1 MFTTSGTHLSAWRRI
16 AVLAATAIAL
26 ALTIGVPATQA
37 NAADS
42 TVQLA
47 SDNPYNWTPRVLNG
61 QVDAIKRVGDTVYVG
76 GDFTQI
82 QAADDSAPVLNRP
95 YLFAFNATTGA
106 ILDSF
111 AATPSGPVKVLLP
124 SGDGQLYVGGQFTKM
139 NGVTRSHVALVDG
152 TTGARINAF
161 KPSKTNSAVF
171 DLRLRGPH
179 LIVAG
184 SFSTVGGVARPGLV
198 SLDAT
203 TGAAND
209 YLTAQVSGTG
219 WGKGI
224 TTVRKIDI
232 TPAGDRLVAM
242 GNFNAVNGQTRL
254 QIAMFDLN
262 DSHGT
267 LGNWTTTR
275 FQATGTTTGSSRCAK
290 AFDSYM
296 RDIDF
301 SPDGSF
307 FVVVTTGA
315 YRAGTLC
322 DSVSRWETYASGDQ
336 VETWSDLTGGDTS
349 WGIQVAGS
357 IVYVGGHMRWFNNPY
372 AGDRAGYGAVS
383 REGIGAL
390 DSRNGLPLSWNPG
403 RERGVGLFDF
413 DVTDTE
419 LWAGSDTDRW
429 AGEYRPRVAGFPLA
443 SGSMLPADRTATLP
457 GDVVLLDS
465 PAAGVSQDYRNFD
478 GTSVLGSSSTTA
490 ADDWS
495 LARGAVMIDNTVYT
509 GWADSSTVGS
519 FRARTFDG
527 TSFGPS
533 RSLELYA
540 NGLTTDSRG
549 FGVDLPRVTGMFY
562 DSPTGRLYYTLK
574 PNASNNSGGF
584 FYRYFT
590 PESGVVGAQRFT
602 ALNGS
607 LMGANSNGTTYPRGM
622 FRDGGKVYFV
632 DASGALK
639 SIDFVSGDSGS
650 AGGVSGAATTVNNA
664 VDWRASAS
672 FVSTLS
678 TTVGPNTG
686 PTADLTGA
694 CAGMVCTFDAS
705 HSSDPDGQVVSYSFD
720 FGDGETAQSASGTV
734 QHTYTTAGPFAASV
748 TVTDNRGGTGTAS
761 TSVSPAPIVSAI
773 AFRAAGEYSTAS
785 SGSRHTLTLPNEVVE
800 GDQMVLVASSNGS
813 GTVQDPAGWTRL
825 DEQLDSDTRSVVFT
839 KVAEAT
845 DAGADVTLNWSKAS
859 RVVMSFAAYSGVAG
873 TPDVTGAIEASGS
886 RATHTTPGV
895 TVPVDGS
902 WVLSYWSDKSSQ
914 TTTWD
919 APTGQAVRALPP
931 ITTASGT
938 SRVSALL
945 TDDGEPSAA
954 GARAG
959 LGATAD
965 ANSAKGTFFT
975 IVLRPAS

>member
-1 MFTTSGTHLSAWRRI
+1 MTTTSRTHLSAWRRI
-16 AVLAATAIAL
+16 AALTAAAVAVT
-26 ALTIGVPATQA
+26 LTIGVPATQA
-37 NAADS
+37 HAADS

-47 SDNPYNWTPRVLNG
+47 SDNPYNWTPRVLDG

-82 QAADDSAPVLNRP
+82 QAPDDGAPVLNRP

-111 AATPSGPVKVLLP
+111 AATPNGPVKVLLP
-124 SGDGQLYVGGQFTKM
+124 AGNGQLYVGGRFTKM

-152 TTGARINAF
+152 TTGARINVF

-171 DLRLRGPH
+171 DLRLRGSQ

-203 TGAAND
+203 TGVAND

-242 GNFNAVNGQTRL
+242 GNFNAVDGMTRL

-267 LGNWTTTR
+267 LANWNTTR
-275 FQATGTTTGSSRCAK
+275 FQATGTTAGTSRCAK

-349 WGIQVAGS
+349 WGVQVAGS

-372 AGDRAGYGAVS
+372 AGDRAGYGAVA

-419 LWAGSDTDRW
+419 LWAGSDTNRW

-443 SGSMLPADRTATLP
+443 SGSTLPADRTATLP

-465 PAAGVSQDYRNFD
+465 PAAGVSQEYRNFD
-478 GTSVLGSSSTTA
+478 GTSVLGSSSTA
-490 ADDWS
+490 ASDDWS
-495 LARGAVMIDNTVYT
+495 LARGAVMIDDTVYM
-509 GWADSSTVGS
+509 GWADSASVGS
-519 FRARTFDG
+519 FRARSFDG
-527 TSFGPS
+527 TSFGPAT
-533 RSLELYA
+533 SLDLYA
-540 NGLTTDSRG
+540 NGLPTDSRG
-549 FGVDLPRVTGMFY
+549 FGVDIPRITGMFY
-562 DSPTGRLYYTLK
+562 DRPTGRLYYTLK

-607 LMGANSNGTTYPRGM
+607 LMGANSGGTSYPRGM
-622 FRDGGKVYFV
+622 FRDGGRVYFV
-632 DASGALK
+632 DANGTLK
-639 SIDFVSGDSGS
+639 SVDFTSGTAGS
-650 AGGVSGAATTVNNA
+650 AGGVSGTATTAENS
-664 VDWRASAS
+664 VDWRANAS
-672 FVSTLS
+672 FVSTMA
-678 TTVGPNTG
+678 TAVGPNTD
-686 PTADLTGA
+686 PIADLKGQ
-694 CAGMVCTFDAS
+694 CAGLTCTFDAS
-705 HSSDPDGQVVSYSFD
+705 GSTDPDGQVVGYSFN
-720 FGDGETAQSASGTV
+720 FGDGQTAESTSGIV
-734 QHTYTTAGPFAASV
+734 QHTYGAGNTYAASV
-748 TVTDNRGGTGTAS
+748 SVTDNRGGTHTAS
-761 TSVSPAPIVSAI
+761 TSVSPAPITSAI
-773 AFRAAGEYSTAS
+773 GLRVAGEYSTAS
-785 SGSRHTLTLPNEVVE
+785 SASRHTFTVPSQVQE
-800 GDQMVLVASSNGS
+800 GDRMVLVASSNGS
-813 GTVQDPAGWTRL
+813 GTVQDPAGWARL
-825 DEQLDSDTRSVVFT
+825 DEQLDTDTRSVVFT
-839 KVAEAT
+839 KVAGAT
-845 DAGADVTLNWSKAS
+845 DAGADLTLNWSAAS

-873 TPDVTGAIEASGS
+873 TPDVAGAIEASGS
-886 RATHTTPGV
+886 RATHSTPGV
-895 TVPVDGS
+895 TVPVDGA

-914 TTTWD
+914 TTTWN
-919 APTGQAVRALPP
+919 APTGQVVRALPP
-931 ITTASGT
+931 LTTPLGK

-945 TDDGEPSAA
+945 TDDGAPSAA
-954 GARAG
+954 GPRAG
-959 LGATAD
+959 LSATAD
-965 ANSAKGTFFT
+965 ASSAKGTFFT
-975 IVLRPAS
+975 IVLTPAG

>member
-1 MFTTSGTHLSAWRRI
+1 MTSVTHLSARRRVAALTAA
-16 AVLAATAIAL
+16 AVAL
-26 ALTIGVPATQA
+26 ALSIGVPATQA
-37 NAADS
+37 HAADS

-47 SDNPYNWTPRVLNG
+47 SDNPYNWTPRVLDG
-61 QVDAIKRVGDTVYVG
+61 QVEAIKRVGNTVYVG

-82 QAADDSAPVLNRP
+82 QAPDDAAPVLNRP

-111 AATPSGPVKVLLP
+111 AAVPSGPVKVLLP
-124 SGDGQLYVGGQFTKM
+124 DGNGRVYVGGQFTKM

-171 DLRLRGPH
+171 DLRLRGQQ

-184 SFSTVGGVARPGLV
+184 SFSTVDSVTRPGIV
-198 SLDAT
+198 SLDAA
-203 TGAAND
+203 TGIAND

-219 WGKGI
+219 WGKGV

-232 TPAGDRLVAM
+232 TPAGDRLVAT

-262 DSHGT
+262 DSNGT
-267 LGNWTTTR
+267 LANWTTTR

-301 SPDGSF
+301 SSDGSF

-322 DSVSRWETYASGDQ
+322 DSASRWETYASGDQ
-336 VETWSDLTGGDTS
+336 VETWSDLAGGDTFWS
-349 WGIQVAGS
+349 VEVAGS
-357 IVYVGGHMRWFNNPY
+357 IVYVGGHMRWLNNPY
-372 AGDRAGYGAVS
+372 AGDKAGVGAVA
-383 REGIGAL
+383 RDGIGAL

-403 RERGVGLFDF
+403 RDRGVGLFDF

-429 AGEYRPRVAGFPLA
+429 ASEYRPRVAGFPLA
-443 SGSMLPADRTATLP
+443 DGTLPEDRTATLP

-478 GTSVLGSSSTTA
+478 GTSVLGSSSAPA

-495 LARGAVMIDNTVYT
+495 LARGAVMIDGTVYT

-519 FRARTFDG
+519 FRARSFDG
-527 TSFGPS
+527 TNFGPS
-533 RSLELYA
+533 TTLELYA

-549 FGVDLPRVTGMFY
+549 FGVDIPRITGMFY
-562 DSPTGRLYYTLK
+562 DRPTGRLYYTLK

-632 DASGALK
+632 DSTGALK
-639 SIDFVSGDSGS
+639 NIDFVSGTSGS
-650 AGGVSGAATTVNNA
+650 AGGVTGSATTVNNA
-664 VDWRASAS
+664 VDWRANAS
-672 FVSTLS
+672 FVSTLA
-678 TTVGPNTG
+678 TTVGPNTD
-686 PTADLTGA
+686 PTADLTA
-694 CAGMVCTFDAS
+694 QCAGLVCTFDAS
-705 HSSDPDGQVVSYSFD
+705 ESSDPDGQVTGYSFD
-720 FGDGETAQSASGTV
+720 FGDGQTAESTSGIV
-734 QHTYTTAGPFAASV
+734 EHTYSAGDTYSASV
-748 TVTDNRGGTGTAS
+748 TVTDNRGGTGMAS

-773 AFRAAGEYSTAS
+773 AFRTSGEYSTAS
-785 SGSRHTLTLPNEVVE
+785 SSSRHTFAVPNQVEE
-800 GDQMVLVASSNGS
+800 GDRLVLVTSSNGS
-813 GTVQDPAGWTRL
+813 GIVADPAGWTRL
-825 DEQLDSDTRSVVFT
+825 GEELDGDTRSVVFT
-839 KVAEAT
+839 KVADTT
-845 DAGADVTLNWSKAS
+845 DAGVDVTLNWTSAA

-873 TPDVTGAIEASGS
+873 APDVTGAIETSGS
-886 RATHTTPGV
+886 GATHTTPGT
-895 TVPVDGS
+895 TVPVDGA

-914 TTTWD
+914 TTTWT
-919 APTGQAVRALPP
+919 APAGQVVRALPP
-931 ITTASGT
+931 LTTPSGT

-945 TDDGEPSAA
+945 TDDGAPSAA
-954 GARAG
+954 GPRAG
-959 LGATAD
+959 LTATSD
-965 ANSAKGTFFT
+965 ASSAKGTFFT
-975 IVLRPAS
+975 IVLTPAS